1 MDRPVEKK
9 HPLIRYKSRW
19 VGGGVLIVLIGY
31 ALFATI
37 GPSRLSYNKADLI
50 VAEVTQGKF
59 LEYLEVDGLAQPRLT
74 VKLNAPES
82 GTVDRLVAEEGRFL
96 QKGDTILILYNP
108 ELQRTIEDEKD
119 ELEKHR
125 IEYQEKTIAMQRKT
139 SELKRATLKTTYEL
153 NRLNKQYV
161 LDQEEFQIG
170 IKSKAQ
176 LEVASDEYSF
186 NKKNTELLLQELEH
200 DSLMN
205 IIQLGL
211 MKSDLERE
219 EKKFLRNQ
227 ERLNELI
234 VRAPITGQLSF
245 LNVTSGESI
254 VRGNNVGEMK
264 MVDDLKLSTKVGEYY
279 IERITPGLPAF
290 IQYQDKRYPLKVT
303 KVNPEIKER
312 NFEIDLVFTEDVP
325 DNIRIGKSVRI
336 QIELGQPEDAL
347 VVERGNFYLN
357 TGGRWVYKL
366 NKSGNR
372 AIRTD
377 VRIGRQN
384 PKQYEI
390 LEGLSSGDK
399 IVISGYDNFG
409 NSQELILK

>member
-1 MDRPVEKK
+1 MDRPIEKK
-9 HPLIRYKSRW
+9 HSLIRYKFRW
-19 VGGGVLIVLIGY
+19 VGGGMLLVLIAYG
-31 ALFATI
+31 LFAAI
-37 GPSRLSYNKADLI
+37 GPSRLSYHKEDLTI
-50 VAEVTQGKF
+50 AEVKQDKF

-108 ELQRTIEDEKD
+108 ELHRAIEDEKD

-139 SELKRATLKTTYEL
+139 SELRRATLKTTYEL

-161 LDQEEFQIG
+161 LDQEEYQIG

-176 LEVASDEYSF
+176 LEVASDEYAF

-205 IIQLGL
+205 NIQIGL

-219 EKKFLRNQ
+219 EKKFMRNR

-245 LNVTSGESI
+245 LNVISGETVVQGGS
-254 VRGNNVGEMK
+254 VGEMK
-264 MVDDLKLSTKVGEYY
+264 LVDDLKLSTKVGEYY

-312 NFEIDLVFTEDVP
+312 NFEVDLVFTEEVP

-366 NKSGNR
+366 DKSGNR
-372 AIRTD
+372 AVRTD
-377 VRIGRQN
+377 ISIGRQN

-390 LEGLSSGDK
+390 TQGLNSGDK